1 MCRKL
6 LNSYGATQKAGATNI
21 IAAPSPIP
29 VLPVITNPAPA
40 KPVPSKPEYKPAPP
54 KARMPSPS
62 KQVSK
67 PTLPPVRSP
76 NQLKRASETSQN
88 ITNAH
93 SPSKTSSKPA
103 QSQGKTTP
111 SSKSRKHREVNKI
124 ITGDGE
130 LMLPLRH
137 TVKTPPAKLN
147 DIIKKRC
154 TELLGNKIASGAPI
168 DAQSPENLFVLK
180 GDGKKKKSDVIR
192 PVNMTV
198 IVPETLK
205 DITMLKN
212 QSAKDSNWV
221 NCIVTKVG
229 TNFSD
234 GNNLD
239 SNRENSLINVITSPD
254 RVSDLVDG
262 LDYITDDH
270 DAPSYIG
277 SLVEIPYLE
286 ENAVSNADEAN
297 GPSTT
302 FQHGSKRD
310 QKKYEYF
317 KNRGLKRNNKSSN
330 KSKAK
335 LRKTT
340 SNSKKSSKPV
350 NSIDEELVLQL
361 SISSVEESMDKEM
374 LNDSPVKWKDQIM
387 RKHTMQMN
395 LEDHILNNPAMQPH
409 VLLRRIRLAKGQ
421 TSVKLDRQGLI
432 NRFK

>member
-6 LNSYGATQKAGATNI
+6 LNSYSAKQKAGAPNI
-21 IAAPSPIP
+21 IAAPSPIT

-40 KPVPSKPEYKPAPP
+40 KVVPSKQEYKPD
-54 KARMPSPS
+54 PS

-67 PTLPPVRSP
+67 STPLPVSLP
-76 NQLKRASETSQN
+76 NLSKQASDTSQSQT
-88 ITNAH
+88 TNTH
-93 SPSKTSSKPA
+93 SSLKTASKPA
-103 QSQGKTTP
+103 QGRTP
-111 SSKSRKHREVNKI
+111 PSAKSRKREASNREVNKI

-130 LMLPLRH
+130 LTLPLRN
-137 TVKTPPAKLN
+137 TVRTPPARLN

-154 TELLGNKIASGAPI
+154 TELLGNKATNDAPI
-168 DAQSPENLFVLK
+168 GTQSPENLFVLK

-205 DITMLKN
+205 DITLLKN

-229 TNFSD
+229 TNFSE

-239 SNRENSLINVITSPD
+239 GNRENALIDVITSPD
-254 RVSDLVDG
+254 RVSDLADG

-286 ENAVSNADEAN
+286 ENAVSSS
-297 GPSTT
+297 PII
-302 FQHGSKRD
+302 QHSSKREL
-310 QKKYEYF
+310 KKYEYF
-317 KNRGLKRNNKSSN
+317 KNQGIKQKNKSSD

-335 LRKTT
+335 LRKNT
-340 SNSKKSSKPV
+340 SSSKKVSKKV
-350 NSIDEELVLQL
+350 SSIDEELVLQL
-361 SISSVEESMDKEM
+361 SISSVEEYMDKEM
-374 LNDSPVKWKDQIM
+374 LPDSPVKWKDQIM

-395 LEDHILNNPAMQPH
+395 LEDHILNNPAMQPC
-409 VLLRRIRLAKGQ
+409 VLLRKVRLAKGQ
-421 TSVKLDRQGLI
+421 TSVKLNRQGLI
-432 NRFK
+432 KKSN